1 MKIFA
6 GHDGSGC
13 AYYRVL
19 QPLGELAASGHEVT
33 MVPADQRD
41 HGGVTREHMA
51 GHDIIV
57 AQRWDS
63 HEGMGTWRRMR
74 ATSKLVYE
82 VDDDVFSVEPA
93 NWVAYSRYS
102 RGDAQDAV
110 AHSAQVADLVTVTTE
125 PLAEVMRR
133 HNPNVAVLP
142 NHVPGWVCD
151 AERPRRERPTVGWGG
166 GASHGRDVGLIAAH
180 LRRFLNRH
188 KGWDAHL
195 MGVDYRH
202 SV

>member
-19 QPLGELAASGHEVT
+19 QPLGELAAHGHEVT

-74 ATSKLVYE
+74 ATSQTGV
-82 VDDDVFSVEPA
+82 
-93 NWVAYSRYS
+93 
-102 RGDAQDAV
+102 RGRRRRVQRRAGELGGV
-110 AHSAQVADLVTVTTE
+110 
-125 PLAEVMRR
+125 LAGTRGATRR
-133 HNPNVAVLP
+133 TRSPT
-142 NHVPGWVCD
+142 
-151 AERPRRERPTVGWGG
+151 RRRSPTW
-166 GASHGRDVGLIAAH
+166 
-180 LRRFLNRH
+180 
-188 KGWDAHL
+188 
-195 MGVDYRH
+195 
-202 SV
+202 